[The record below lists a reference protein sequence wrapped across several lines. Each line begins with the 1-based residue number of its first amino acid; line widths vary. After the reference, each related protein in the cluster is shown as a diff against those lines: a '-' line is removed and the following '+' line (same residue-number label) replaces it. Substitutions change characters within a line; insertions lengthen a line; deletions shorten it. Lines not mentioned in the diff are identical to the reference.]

1 MPALHREVIWQVNA
15 ISRVNINPIQKAA
28 CIYYTGGFWF
38 NVILYIVFVAVF
50 YPLHFVL
57 SLKSAVQY

>member
-15 ISRVNINPIQKAA
+15 ISRVLKKS
-28 CIYYTGGFWF
+28 YYTGGFWF